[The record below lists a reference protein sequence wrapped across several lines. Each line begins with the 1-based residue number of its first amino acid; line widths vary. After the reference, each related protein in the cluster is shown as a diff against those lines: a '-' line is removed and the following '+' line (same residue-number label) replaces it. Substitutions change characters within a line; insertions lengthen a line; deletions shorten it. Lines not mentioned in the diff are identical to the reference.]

1 MRTWVRGLFTLVG
14 VLLLGFGVF
23 VVWWLQPFKAGAV
36 ARAALGAS
44 QVASTKNPDALV
56 LSPKNPNGT
65 GLIFY
70 PGARVDPDA
79 YAPALSA
86 VAQAGYTVFIARMPL
101 NLAVLGPTRADEIIS
116 ANSSIQRWAIAGHSL
131 GGAMACSYVNN
142 SDAKNSSRIKT
153 LILWAAYCAESF
165 DLSKS
170 TDLRVTNISGSNDG
184 VATAQKQEANKIYA
198 PSSTKYVVIEGMNHA
213 QFGDYGPQDGDKPA
227 TLENDVA
234 TQQLVAA
241 MLEALRETK

>member
-1 MRTWVRGLFTLVG
+1 MRIWARRFFILIG
-14 VLLLGFGVF
+14 VLLLGFGGF

-36 ARAALGAS
+36 ARAALQSSGIT
-44 QVASTKNPDALV
+44 VTED
-56 LSPKNPNGT
+56 PNRLELRAQKSSGT

-79 YAPALSA
+79 YAPVLSA
-86 VAQAGYTVFIARMPL
+86 VAQAGYEVFIVKMPL
-101 NLAVLGPTRADEIIS
+101 NLAVLGPTRADEIIA
-116 ANSSIQRWAIAGHSL
+116 ANPNIKRWAIAGHSL

-153 LILWAAYCAESF
+153 LVFWAAYCAESF
-165 DLSKS
+165 DLSKN
-170 TDLRVTNISGSNDG
+170 TDLRVTSISGSNDG
-184 VATAQKQEANKIYA
+184 IATSQKQDASRIYA

-227 TLENDVA
+227 TLENAEA
-234 TQQLVAA
+234 TRQLVAA
-241 MLEALRETK
+241 TLEALRETN